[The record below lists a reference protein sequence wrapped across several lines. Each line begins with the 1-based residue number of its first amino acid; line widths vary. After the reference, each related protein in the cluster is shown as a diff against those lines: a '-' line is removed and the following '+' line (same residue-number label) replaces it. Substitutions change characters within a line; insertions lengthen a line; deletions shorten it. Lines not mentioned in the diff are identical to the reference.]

1 MPEKPH
7 NADTAEML
15 LDALAAIH
23 VAEDRVIL
31 ALEAVLGSDAA
42 AAAYVQRDAPAE
54 TEAEKITVGGWSLQF
69 DKDGD
74 LVASKAAGDGQK

>member
-7 NADTAEML
+7 AGPTAELL

-31 ALEAVLGSDAA
+31 ALEAVVGSDAA
-42 AAAYVQRDAPAE
+42 AAAYVQRDAPTE
-54 TEAEKITVGGWSLQF
+54 TEAEKITVGGWSLEL
-69 DKDGD
+69 DADGD
-74 LVASKAAGDGQK
+74 LVASKAAADGQK